1 MKKGILIS
9 VLITFGWL
17 LNNVVAQEVS
27 TIHLDQTK
35 GEFTIQALTL
45 EEGTYIFDIENK
57 NVDHEVGFVI
67 APKGMTDQAHHIKEA
82 YVKEMVK
89 KGKTSSSNKVKLTKG
104 EYVYFCPLNPTEEYP
119 LTVK

>member
-17 LNNVVAQEVS
+17 LNNIVAQEVS

>member
-1 MKKGILIS
+1 MKKGI
-9 VLITFGWL
+9 VLSMIIAMGWL
-17 LNNVVAQEVS
+17 LNSIVAQDVP

-35 GEFTIQALTL
+35 GAFTIQALTL

-67 APKGMTDQAHHIKEA
+67 APKGMTDEAHHIKAA

-89 KGKTSSSNKVKLTKG
+89 KGKVASSNKVKLTKG

>member
-17 LNNVVAQEVS
+17 LNNVEAQEVS

-67 APKGMTDQAHHIKEA
+67 APKGMTDQAHHIKDA